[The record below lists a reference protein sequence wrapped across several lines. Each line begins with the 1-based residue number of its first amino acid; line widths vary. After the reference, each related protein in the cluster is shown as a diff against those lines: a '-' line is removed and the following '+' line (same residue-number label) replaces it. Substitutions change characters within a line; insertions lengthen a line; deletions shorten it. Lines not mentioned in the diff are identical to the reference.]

1 MKKVSFF
8 DGNPA
13 LEGTVLVISSDS
25 PLKALNSDNFR
36 PFFLQE
42 KYAPLLDSGMLYTA
56 FSICYCFVYC
66 LLHLV

>member
-8 DGNPA
+8 EGNPA

-42 KYAPLLDSGMLYTA
+42 KYAPLLDSWNAVHSILHMLL
-56 FSICYCFVYC
+56 F
-66 LLHLV
+66 